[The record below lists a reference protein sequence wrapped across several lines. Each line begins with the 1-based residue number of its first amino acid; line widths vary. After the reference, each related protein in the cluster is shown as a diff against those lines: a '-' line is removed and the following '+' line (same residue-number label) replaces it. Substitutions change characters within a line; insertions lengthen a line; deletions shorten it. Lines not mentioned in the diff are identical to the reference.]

1 MTEKKRKIRSIRY
14 ISDVRMLIMILDFE
28 SHSITYQVFGN
39 LFNIMNRRTRKVIIV
54 VVSI

>member
-1 MTEKKRKIRSIRY
+1 MTEKERKIRSIRY

>member
-1 MTEKKRKIRSIRY
+1 MTEKERKIRSIRY
-14 ISDVRMLIMILDFE
+14 ILDVRMLIMILDFE